1 MSEDFWAR
9 VEPLIPVRQRDS
21 EKAYQR
27 KPGGGRKP
35 LGRRKVFEGILYVL
49 RTGCQWK
56 AAPKGDYGSASSVHQ
71 YFLEWQAAGVFEQLW
86 CASLLEYDELEG
98 IIWEWQSLDGA
109 MVKAPLALESV
120 GRNPTDRGKN
130 GSKRS
135 LLVDERGVPLSIV
148 LSGANTH
155 DVKLLAATLDG
166 IVVKRPGEGSPRQN
180 LCLDAGYVGEPA
192 KREVEERGYV
202 PHVRP
207 RGEEIADKDK
217 NPEFKARRWVVEVCH
232 SWFNRFRKLLVRY
245 EKMERSYLG
254 LLMLAASVIVLRKIK
269 RKDQGNI
276 IYG

>member
-1 MSEDFWAR
+1 M
-9 VEPLIPVRQRDS
+9 
-21 EKAYQR
+21 
-27 KPGGGRKP
+27 
-35 LGRRKVFEGILYVL
+35 
-49 RTGCQWK
+49 
-56 AAPKGDYGSASSVHQ
+56 
-71 YFLEWQAAGVFEQLW
+71 AGVFEQLW
-86 CASLLEYDELEG
+86 RASLLEYDEREG
-98 IIWEWQSLDGA
+98 IAWGWQSLDGA
-109 MVKAPLALESV
+109 MVKAPMALESV
-120 GRNPTDRGKN
+120 GRKPTDRGKN

-166 IVVKRPGEGSPRQN
+166 IVVKRPGESPPPQN
-180 LCLDAGYVGEPA
+180 LCLDAGYVGGPA

-202 PHVRP
+202 PHARP
-207 RGEEIADKDK
+207 RGEEIAEKDK

-254 LLMLAASVIVLRKIK
+254 LLMLAASIIVLRKIK